1 MSRRE
6 ISLAA
11 AQAAAKAQR
20 VRLAQRLDATM
31 ARLAPARLRW
41 DAQQEVERRI
51 QQGARVAVDQVKSH
65 PLAAGAG
72 LLVALAW
79 MFRDQLLEHGPPAL
93 RSAYDRILSHPAFSA
108 QQAESGEEFDTP
120 TEQNLPQ
127 ASAPPAE
134 ASDERE

>member
-31 ARLAPARLRW
+31 ARIAPARLRW

-65 PLAAGAG
+65 PLAAGTG

-93 RSAYDRILSHPAFSA
+93 RSAYDRISTHPAFSA
-108 QQAESGEEFDTP
+108 QQAESSEEADTP
-120 TEQNLPQ
+120 MEQGPLQ
-127 ASAPPAE
+127 AFAPPAE
-134 ASDERE
+134 DGQERE